1 MKQKRWLRRKGCKNC
16 ALVSIKRHCSDWCEV
31 NCEGHPDEVVIQ
43 PYYKDREFI
52 FISKRCVPAE
62 PRTYM
67 KNAYFNEK
75 GNLVKISG
83 DNILTPQETKQ

>member
-31 NCEGHPDEVVIQ
+31 NCEGHPDEVVVQ

-52 FISKRCVPAE
+52 FIS
-62 PRTYM
+62 T
-67 KNAYFNEK
+67 
-75 GNLVKISG
+75 G
-83 DNILTPQETKQ
+83 ETIK